1 MRALVCESFGPI
13 EQLKVTETPDPEPA
27 PDHVVVDV
35 KAAGLNFPDVLCVQG
50 LYQFK
55 PETPFTPGQEAAGV
69 ISALGEG
76 VSRFQ
81 VGDRVAFVGLT
92 GAFAEKALVHSF
104 AVGKIPDSMPFETA
118 AGFSM
123 AYGTSYYAL
132 KQRGG
137 LQPGETLLVLGA
149 AGGVGLAAVE
159 LGKAMGARVIA
170 AASTAEKLEAAR
182 AAGADEGVNY
192 AEEDLRARMKE
203 LTGGA
208 GVDVIYDPVGG
219 DYAEPALRSMG
230 WGGRYLVIG
239 FAAGEIPR
247 IPLNLTLLKSCQ
259 IVGVFWGAWL
269 GRAPAEHAANM
280 AELFSF
286 FEAGK
291 LKPHVSARY
300 PLADAQTGLA
310 DLAARKA
317 VGKIV
322 LTMSD

>member
-322 LTMSD
+322 LTMTD